1 MKKILTKLSEMFKDS
16 NDINEQSVIGF
27 IAFLIMI
34 IYSVV
39 DITTGVFGKD
49 IEIKE
54 YIYNGFQTITI
65 SVFGIGAVKSIF
77 K

>member
-1 MKKILTKLSEMFKDS
+1 MKKILTKLAEMFKDS

-27 IAFLIMI
+27 IAFMIMI

-54 YIYNGFQTITI
+54 YIYNGFETITI

>member
-1 MKKILTKLSEMFKDS
+1 MKKILGSLAEMFKDS

-27 IAFLIMI
+27 ISFGIMI
-34 IYSVV
+34 IYSLV
-39 DITTGVFGKD
+39 DIITGYMGKD
-49 IEIKE
+49 MEIKQ
-54 YIYNGFQTITI
+54 YIYQGFETITI